1 MKKRIFSIILS
12 ICMVLMLAPISAKA
26 MKIYVDLSITGEA
39 TLTLEVESG
48 DSIDNVKEK
57 IKNQTGYPKEQQI
70 LKYNET
76 VLENGRTLA
85 DYNIQKEKTLVL
97 SLAVPEGLTYTISGN
112 EVTITDYNGSATEIA
127 IPATIDSKPV
137 TAIGNFAFES
147 CYSLTSINIPAG
159 VTSIGDSAFEHCD
172 SLTSI
177 DIPSSVTSIGHQA
190 FYLCSSLTSID
201 IPSSVIS
208 IGNAAFGG
216 CSVLTSITIP
226 SSVRSIGSGVF
237 NGCTSLK
244 SITIPSSVTSIGAYA
259 FYGCSG
265 LESIFLP
272 DGLVVS
278 NASIRNEATKVR
290 YSLDQTT
297 GEVTIT
303 EIELGTGKTSVAI
316 PDMIYGYPV
325 LAVAAGEQSM
335 VGDHTC
341 KGGTATCTAKALCVL
356 CGKEHG
362 DFAHSYTAKT
372 IKTEALKIAGTC
384 QSKAVYYYSCAACGE
399 VEDNDNHTF
408 TGEIDSSKHNL
419 ENIPAKAATVTETGN
434 KEYWH
439 CKDCGKYFSDKD
451 GKNSIELADT
461 VIAKL
466 PPEIIYGKGQ
476 SVTEGEA
483 KELTFRSN
491 AAFGDFI
498 RVELDGKILDAANY
512 TVKEGS
518 TIVTLK
524 ADYMGALSVGEYTI
538 GIVSISG
545 TASATFTVNAKA
557 VVDNNNSPQT
567 GDNSYMVLWITLLF
581 VSGGLFAATGIY
593 SKEKKHSVN

>member
-1 MKKRIFSIILS
+1 MKKRIFTIILC

-26 MKIYVDLSITGEA
+26 MEIYVDLSITGEA

-57 IKNQTGYPKEQQI
+57 IKTQTGYPKEQQI

-85 DYNIQKEKTLVL
+85 DYNIQRENTLVL
-97 SLAVPEGLTYTISGN
+97 SLAVPEGLQYTISGN
-112 EVTITDYNGSATEIA
+112 EVTITGYTGSATEIV
-127 IPATIDSKPV
+127 IPGTIDSKPV
-137 TAIGNFAFES
+137 TAIGNFAFEN

-159 VTSIGDSAFEHCD
+159 VTSIGNSAFESCYN
-172 SLTSI
+172 LTSI

-190 FYLCSSLTSID
+190 FYLCGSLTSID
-201 IPSSVIS
+201 IPSSVTS

-216 CSVLTSITIP
+216 CSVLTSINIP
-226 SSVRSIGSGVF
+226 ATVTSVGYGVF
-237 NGCTSLK
+237 DGCR
-244 SITIPSSVTSIGAYA
+244 
-259 FYGCSG
+259 G

-272 DGLVVS
+272 EGLDVS
-278 NASIRNEATKVR
+278 NASIRSEATKVK

-303 EIELGTGKTSVAI
+303 GIELGTGKTSVAI
-316 PDMIYGYPV
+316 PDTIYGYPV
-325 LAVAAGEQSM
+325 VAVAAGEQSK
-335 VGDHTC
+335 VGTHTC

-362 DFAHSYTAKT
+362 DLIAHSYTAET
-372 IKTEALKIAGTC
+372 IKTEALKTAGTC
-384 QSKAVYYYSCAACGE
+384 RSEAVYYYSCAVCGE
-399 VEDNDNHTF
+399 VEGDDSHTF
-408 TGEIDSSKHNL
+408 TGGIISSNHNL

-451 GKNSIELADT
+451 GKNSIDLKDT
-461 VIAKL
+461 VTQKL
-466 PPEIIYGKGQ
+466 PPEIIEGMGQ
-476 SVTEGEA
+476 SLTAGEA
-483 KELTFRSN
+483 KELIFRSN

-498 RVELDGKILDAANY
+498 RVELDGKTLDAANY

-524 ADYMGALSVGEYTI
+524 ADYVGALSAGEHTI
-538 GIVSISG
+538 GIVSTSG
-545 TASATFTVNAKA
+545 TATTTFTVKAKT
-557 VVDNNNSPQT
+557 VVDENTNPAQTVENDTESPRT
-567 GDNSYMVLWITLLF
+567 GDNSHMVLWIALLF
-581 VSGGLFAATGIY
+581 VSGSLLTVTGVY
-593 SKEKKHSVN
+593 SKKKIN

>member
-1 MKKRIFSIILS
+1 MKKRILSIILS
-12 ICMVLMLAPISAKA
+12 VCMVLMLAPISAKA
-26 MKIYVDLSITGEA
+26 MPIYVDLSITGEA

-57 IKNQTGYPKEQQI
+57 IKNETGYPKTQQK
-70 LKYNET
+70 LKYGDR
-76 VLENGRTLA
+76 VLENDRTLA
-85 DYNIQKEKTLVL
+85 DYNIQRDSTIEL
-97 SLAVPEGLTYTISGN
+97 SIEVPEGLVYTISEGT
-112 EVTITDYNGSATEIA
+112 VKITDYNGSATEIA
-127 IPATIDSKPV
+127 IPGTIESKPV
-137 TAIGNFAFES
+137 TAIGNFAFEN
-147 CYSLTSINIPAG
+147 CHSLTSINIPAG
-159 VTSIGDSAFEHCD
+159 VTSIGDSAFESCH

-177 DIPSSVTSIGHQA
+177 DIPSSVTSIGYQA
-190 FYLCSSLTSID
+190 FYLCYSLTSID
-201 IPSSVIS
+201 IPSSVTS
-208 IGNAAFGG
+208 IGNSAFGG
-216 CSVLTSITIP
+216 CSVLTSINIP
-226 SSVRSIGSGVF
+226 SG
-237 NGCTSLK
+237 
-244 SITIPSSVTSIGAYA
+244 VTSVGHRV
-259 FYGCSG
+259 FDGCRG

-272 DGLVVS
+272 EGLDVS
-278 NASIRNEATKVR
+278 NATIRNEATKVK

-303 EIELGTGKTSVAI
+303 VIELGTGKTSVAI
-316 PDMIYGYPV
+316 PDTIYGYPV
-325 LAVAAGEQSM
+325 VAVAAGEQSK
-335 VGDHTC
+335 VGTHTC
-341 KGGTATCTAKALCVL
+341 KGGTATCTAKALCVI

-362 DFAHSYTAKT
+362 DLIEHSYTAET
-372 IKTEALKIAGTC
+372 IKAEALKTSGTC
-384 QSKAVYYYSCAACGE
+384 RSKAVYYYSCALCGE

-461 VIAKL
+461 VIVKL
-466 PPEIIYGKGQ
+466 PPEIIDGKGQ
-476 SVTEGEA
+476 SATEGEA

-524 ADYMGALSVGEYTI
+524 ADYVGALSVGEYTI

-581 VSGGLFAATGIY
+581 VSGGLLAATGIY
-593 SKEKKHSVN
+593 TKEKKHSVN